1 MAEAFLIATSRSI
14 AQSGNAEKAARTLRD
29 SLRRARDT
37 FVMQK
42 DVVIAP
48 PQEEL
53 SGFYS
58 LACSTGTQEHTHIAS
73 SNAKNAMALKE
84 EFVALLLATGCFKLG
99 HFVLKSGITSP
110 FYIDLRRLIADP
122 KAMKIAA
129 KAYGVLAASCTFDL
143 IAGIPA
149 AGLPLATVAALEL
162 DKPMI
167 WPRMPLKEHGTGNRI
182 EGRYAPNDHV
192 LLLDDLITTGAS
204 KREALELLEG
214 NNRLDKKYIRGL
226 DELLEEIGK
235 RKNQNI
241 PYVGGIRY
249 LSQLVDILIGSDLAD
264 GHAIVWD
271 AANNRWKNGEVSG
284 TSTINFADSETPT
297 GDVDGANTDFV
308 LAHTPTAGSLKVYL
322 NGMRMSLT
330 EDYTRLPRQ

>member
-1 MAEAFLIATSRSI
+1 VSSRIGLVVAGNDVKALRFIRQTTPEAWFLSPGIGVQGGHADVAYRAGARSDGRGILIATSRSI
-14 AQSGNAEKAARTLRD
+14 TQSGNAEKAARTLRD
-29 SLRRARDT
+29 SLRRARDA
-37 FVMQK
+37 FVMKK

-129 KAYGVLAASCTFDL
+129 KAYGMLAASCTFDL

-162 DKPMI
+162 NKPMI

-182 EGRYAPNDHV
+182 EGNYAPNDRV
-192 LLLDDLITTGAS
+192 LLLDDLITTGTS
-204 KREALELLEG
+204 KREALELLRAEG
-214 NNRLDKKYIRGL
+214 
-226 DELLEEIGK
+226 
-235 RKNQNI
+235 
-241 PYVGGIRY
+241 
-249 LSQLVDILIGSDLAD
+249 
-264 GHAIVWD
+264 
-271 AANNRWKNGEVSG
+271 
-284 TSTINFADSETPT
+284 
-297 GDVDGANTDFV
+297 
-308 LAHTPTAGSLKVYL
+308 L
-322 NGMRMSLT
+322 NC
-330 EDYTRLPRQ
+330 